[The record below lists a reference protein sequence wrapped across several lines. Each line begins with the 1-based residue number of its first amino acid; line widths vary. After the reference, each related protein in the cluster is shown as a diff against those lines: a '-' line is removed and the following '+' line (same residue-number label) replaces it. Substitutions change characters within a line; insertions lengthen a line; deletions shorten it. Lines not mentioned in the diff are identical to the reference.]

1 LPQLLLQPLK
11 QMQFTFWVPDKEDD
25 EMSNIFNT
33 NGELNA
39 SNVKD
44 ALSQIVKYA
53 SIVEE
58 LQSSSDRAS
67 AAPSLSDTQRDDMIK
82 QALMTQEGKIAL
94 GQAMANPIRR
104 NLDYQ
109 GVGRKALVVDP
120 LPQGALPVYDRDI
133 DVAAVVVSSNGSA
146 PESRVFGDRVTIP
159 EFEIVSNPT
168 VRIAEVKRRRFNVID
183 RAQQKARQEIQ
194 AQEDANVFAALAF
207 AGDSTAGGENQPVS
221 LDIGT
226 LGGTHATGA
235 SLAAN
240 NTTQLSKAGMLELK
254 RSVDRWDLVTSKY
267 FMNINE
273 FTDML
278 NWESAGST
286 GGSQV
291 DPVTQREILQ
301 TGLYG
306 HIFGADIV
314 VSKVVPAT
322 RVFACADPEFVGVM
336 PIRQDIEVLPA
347 DEPKQLKLGWVVS
360 EIVGIGIVNPRGVS
374 TGVVAA

>member
-1 LPQLLLQPLK
+1 
-11 QMQFTFWVPDKEDD
+11 
-25 EMSNIFNT
+25 MSNIFNT

-39 SNVKD
+39 GNVKD

-58 LQSSSDRAS
+58 LQSANDVAS
-67 AAPSLSDTQRDDMIK
+67 AAPSLNDSQRDDMIK

-146 PESRVFGDRVTIP
+146 PESRVFGDRVTVP

-194 AQEDANVFAALAF
+194 AQEDANVFGALGFCTAA
-207 AGDSTAGGENQPVS
+207 AGGENALVNLDYAAAPGAQLAVGTAVS
-221 LDIGT
+221 
-226 LGGTHATGA
+226 A
-235 SLAAN
+235 LAPTN
-240 NTTQLSKAGMLELK
+240 NTMLSKAGLVELK

-278 NWESAGST
+278 NWEAAGGT
-286 GGSQV
+286 GASQI

-314 VSKVVPAT
+314 VSKVVPA
-322 RVFACADPEFVGVM
+322 RSVFAVADPEFVGVM
-336 PIRQDIEVLPA
+336 PVRQDIEVLPA
-347 DEPKQLKLGWVVS
+347 DDPSNLSLVGLLAKSSVSASLTHVVS
-360 EIVGIGIVNPRGVS
+360 LLGR
-374 TGVVAA
+374 

>member
-1 LPQLLLQPLK
+1 
-11 QMQFTFWVPDKEDD
+11 M
-25 EMSNIFNT
+25 FNT
-33 NGELNA
+33 HGELSA
-39 SNVKD
+39 DSVQQ

-53 SIVEE
+53 SVIEQ
-58 LQSSSDRAS
+58 LSPSNSQLSS
-67 AAPSLSDTQRDDMIK
+67 APSLNDQQRDEMIAR
-82 QALMTQEGKIAL
+82 ALETHEGKVAL

-159 EFEIVSNPT
+159 EFEVVSNPT

-194 AQEDANVFAALAF
+194 AQEDANVFAALNF
-207 AGDSTAGGENQPVS
+207 ASDNDLGGENQLQT
-221 LDIGT
+221 LDNGT
-226 LGGTHATGA
+226 TTTE
-235 SLAAN
+235 LAKVGLLN
-240 NTTQLSKAGMLELK
+240 LK
-254 RSVDRWDLVTSKY
+254 RQVDRWDLVTSKY

-273 FTDML
+273 FTDIL
-278 NWESAGST
+278 NWESAGAA
-286 GGSQV
+286 GASQV
-291 DPVTQREILQ
+291 DPVTQRELLQ

-306 HIFGADIV
+306 HIFGADII
-314 VSKVVPAT
+314 VSKVVPQKQ
-322 RVFACADPEFVGVM
+322 VFACAEPEFVGVM
-336 PIRQDIEVLPA
+336 PVRQDIEVLPA

-360 EIVGIGIVNPRGVS
+360 EQIGIGIVNARGCASGFV
-374 TGVVAA
+374 TA